1 MAAKFELKVGKSGK
15 FSFNLKSANGQVV
28 ISSETYDDRKS
39 ALKGIESVKK
49 NGGSEKRFEAL
60 TAKNGAPY
68 FVLKATNGQVIV
80 KSQMYRDARGVKR
93 GIASVMK
100 NAPAARVDD
109 TTHAK

>member
-39 ALKGIESVKK
+39 TLKGIESVKK

-60 TAKNGAPY
+60 TAKNGAAY

-109 TTHAK
+109 NTQAK